1 MDDRH
6 ECESGGA
13 YELHVGL
20 LYADDELS
28 LFTGRLTAFISH
40 AADSGHGDQMLL
52 EPSQLFPTASCS
64 IVTGQRR
71 ARESLTTDVDDV
83 KWSSNVNAHRCH
95 PLCTGMVA
103 QSIQRRRAPHSRRT
117 SEARSEAASYGALG

>member
-1 MDDRH
+1 MDDRQ

-20 LYADDELS
+20 LYADASLS
-28 LFTGRLTAFISH
+28 TGRLTAFISH
-40 AADSGHGDQMLL
+40 AGDSEHGDQMLL
-52 EPSQLFPTASCS
+52 ELSQMVPTTSCS
-64 IVTGQRR
+64 TVTSQRR

-95 PLCTGMVA
+95 PSCTGMVA
-103 QSIQRRRAPHSRRT
+103 QSIQRRRAPHSRAT
-117 SEARSEAASYGALG
+117 SGAHSEAT